1 MHSKVTSV
9 KLYLQ
14 PFNNVESEP
23 VQKYVRVLF
32 ETLGAVP
39 PPNLNVCVQFPVT
52 IVSADPNVSPTLA
65 YGARYNLSKI
75 TRVIRRRYLLS
86 QRGLEIFFGDDDVL
100 YLSFPDAKKR
110 SEFYAA
116 LTAQSAVVLK
126 EEVKGNIMLKWQ
138 NGEMSNYDYL
148 MHLNNFA
155 DRSFNDLTQY
165 VSKLHQHAANL
176 NGRANNVLV
185 DTVQCPTCTRGR
197 NGSYSAASL

>member
-1 MHSKVTSV
+1 M
-9 KLYLQ
+9 
-14 PFNNVESEP
+14 
-23 VQKYVRVLF
+23 
-32 ETLGAVP
+32 
-39 PPNLNVCVQFPVT
+39 
-52 IVSADPNVSPTLA
+52 
-65 YGARYNLSKI
+65 
-75 TRVIRRRYLLS
+75 LS

-165 VSKLHQHAANL
+165 VSKLQQHAANL

-185 DTVQCPTCTRGR
+185 DTVQCPTCTRER